1 MFVTAHPSIG
11 GLELRYA
18 LVVALVE
25 SQRTMSL
32 DELGRTVESWGFEI
46 GGRRGKTIS
55 AALRWERRRG
65 RVLQVRRGHDRQGHV
80 PRGSLHRMQRTIA
93 NRRAALRRAADPPG
107 HEHWP
112 DVA

>member
-1 MFVTAHPSIG
+1 MFVTSHPTLV

-25 SQRTMSL
+25 SQRTMSIE
-32 DELGRTVESWGFEI
+32 ELGGTVESWGFEI
-46 GGRRGKTIS
+46 GGRRSKTIS
-55 AALRWERRRG
+55 DALRWERRRG
-65 RVLQVRRGHDRQGHV
+65 RVLQVRRGRYRQGHV

-93 NRRAALRRAADPPG
+93 QRREALRRAPTSTG
-107 HEHWP
+107 HDEWP